1 MNECKCDK
9 PLLQPLTK
17 QCGKCKMYIDRVR
30 HIILTNQK
38 KMSKLISPCC
48 NEELILVASIDTRR
62 LYKCS
67 KCKNYTKPKQ
77 R

>member
-1 MNECKCDK
+1 
-9 PLLQPLTK
+9 
-17 QCGKCKMYIDRVR
+17 
-30 HIILTNQK
+30 
-38 KMSKLISPCC
+38 MSELISPCC

-77 R
+77 RWVKKLKILNLKYWKILIVYLNQNKKDENTIK

>member
-1 MNECKCDK
+1 MIRKREPKHMGEVMSDIAERYNK
-9 PLLQPLTK
+9 LTK
-17 QCGKCKMYIDRVR
+17 
-30 HIILTNQK
+30 T
-38 KMSKLISPCC
+38 KMSELISPCC
-48 NEELILVASIDTRR
+48 NEELILVAAIDTRR